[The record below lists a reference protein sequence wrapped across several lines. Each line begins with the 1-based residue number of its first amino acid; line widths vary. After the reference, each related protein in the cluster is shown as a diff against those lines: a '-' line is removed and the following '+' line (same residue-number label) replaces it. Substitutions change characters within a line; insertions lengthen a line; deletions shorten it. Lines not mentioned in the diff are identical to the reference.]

1 MYLAMGA
8 MKQQRRVITVQLTMS
23 LQETDRLVWFVPL
36 DTIVLK
42 GTTPA
47 SFAMCRATA
56 VMDQR
61 QHARTAQWTM
71 STQTPQPV

>member
-1 MYLAMGA
+1 MGA
-8 MKQQRRVITVQLTMS
+8 MKQQRRVITVQLTMN
-23 LQETDRLVWFVPL
+23 LQEMDRLVWLAPL

-42 GTTPA
+42 GTIPV
-47 SFAMCRATA
+47 SFAMCHATD

-61 QHARTAQWTM
+61 RHARTAQWTI